1 MEMVFKSFNWKDTL
15 FNQVEKTANKS
26 CEQLFG
32 VLLKRQTPRWKKR
45 QVFIRF
51 LLRCNDKKKL
61 ENQCILFKFWK
72 FSVYLLE

>member
-1 MEMVFKSFNWKDTL
+1 MDMVFKSFNLKDTL

-45 QVFIRF
+45 
-51 LLRCNDKKKL
+51 
-61 ENQCILFKFWK
+61 
-72 FSVYLLE
+72 